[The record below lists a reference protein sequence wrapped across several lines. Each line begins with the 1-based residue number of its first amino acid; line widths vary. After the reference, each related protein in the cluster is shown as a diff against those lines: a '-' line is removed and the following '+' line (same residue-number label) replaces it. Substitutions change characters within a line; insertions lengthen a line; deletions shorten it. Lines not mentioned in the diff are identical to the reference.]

1 MQSKWLSWQPGSVG
15 FVGALQGEDSII
27 ESKGSVESAIS
38 CSPVPAASSIIENY
52 PGDLASKPTKH
63 PPPDSAYAE
72 LVDQAMQRIAK
83 VCPPGAL
90 KWAREAHPGLAQRI
104 DVQIFTQLD
113 ELWSTYA
120 PPAEFQG
127 VLDDLVD
134 AHGAV
139 GRLYAQ
145 SRR

>member
-1 MQSKWLSWQPGSVG
+1 MQSKWLTWQPGFVGSVG
-15 FVGALQGEDSII
+15 SSQGRNPIIQSKSGTDSGISDVPTPSII
-27 ESKGSVESAIS
+27 G
-38 CSPVPAASSIIENY
+38 NY
-52 PGDLASKPTKH
+52 LRDLPSKPTKL

-72 LVDQAMQRIAK
+72 LLDQAMQRIAK

-113 ELWSTYA
+113 KLWSTYA

-127 VLDDLVD
+127 VLEDLVD
-134 AHGAV
+134 AHAAV
-139 GRLYAQ
+139 GRLFAQ